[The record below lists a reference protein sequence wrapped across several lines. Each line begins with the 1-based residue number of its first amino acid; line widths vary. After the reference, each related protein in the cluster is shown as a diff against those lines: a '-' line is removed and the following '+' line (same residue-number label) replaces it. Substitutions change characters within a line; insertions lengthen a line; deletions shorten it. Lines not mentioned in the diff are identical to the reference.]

1 MINLILFINKYMLIF
16 LKASL
21 SLIYLKFT
29 IGFEVQAVEPNKYV
43 ICSTDDHIVEQN
55 YTFMEKE
62 FVD

>member
-1 MINLILFINKYMLIF
+1 MTHTHTDTAFY
-16 LKASL
+16 SL
-21 SLIYLKFT
+21 GFT

-62 FVD
+62 